1 MDSRRFITSLTELNN
16 NMSSVG
22 KNIIDMAKDG
32 MIEALRLALSQ
43 GNVDVNQ
50 RGGLVCMNSLY
61 VKSLCD

>member
-1 MDSRRFITSLTELNN
+1 MTDNYN

-22 KNIIDMAKDG
+22 KNIIDMARDG
-32 MIEALRLALSQ
+32 RIEALRLALSQ

-50 RGGLVCMNSLY
+50 RDNDWVCMNSLY

>member
-1 MDSRRFITSLTELNN
+1 MTDNYN

-22 KNIIDMAKDG
+22 MNIIDMARDG
-32 MIEALRLALSQ
+32 RIEALRLALSQ

-50 RGGLVCMNSLY
+50 RDSVVCMNSLY

>member
-1 MDSRRFITSLTELNN
+1 MTDNYN

-22 KNIIDMAKDG
+22 KNIIYMARDG

-50 RGGLVCMNSLY
+50 RDVLVCMNSLY

>member
-1 MDSRRFITSLTELNN
+1 MTDNYN

-22 KNIIDMAKDG
+22 MNIVEMARDG
-32 MIEALRLALSQ
+32 MIEDLRLALSQ

-50 RGGLVCMNSLY
+50 RERVVCMNSLY

>member
-1 MDSRRFITSLTELNN
+1 MTDNYN

-22 KNIIDMAKDG
+22 KNIREMARDG

-50 RGGLVCMNSLY
+50 RGVVCMNSLY

>member
-1 MDSRRFITSLTELNN
+1 MTDNYN

-22 KNIIDMAKDG
+22 MNIVEMARDG
-32 MIEALRLALSQ
+32 MIEDLRLALSQ

-50 RGGLVCMNSLY
+50 RGVVCMNSLY

>member
-1 MDSRRFITSLTELNN
+1 MTDNYN

-22 KNIIDMAKDG
+22 KNIVEMARDG

-50 RGGLVCMNSLY
+50 RGGVVCMNSLY

>member
-1 MDSRRFITSLTELNN
+1 MTDNYN

-22 KNIIDMAKDG
+22 EDIIDMASNGK
-32 MIEALRLALSQ
+32 IEALRLALSQ

-50 RGGLVCMNSLY
+50 RDVLVCMNSLY

>member
-1 MDSRRFITSLTELNN
+1 MTDNYN

-22 KNIIDMAKDG
+22 MNIIAMAING
-32 MIEALRLALSQ
+32 RIEDLRLALSQ

-50 RGGLVCMNSLY
+50 RGGVVCMNSLY